1 MRLEAS
7 LESIMTSRYERLIF
21 GAHALT
27 RQGRADDYS
36 TDLLN
41 SPIAD
46 SEVQKLGGREIAM
59 VTEAFQVHLATVSP
73 AGWPY
78 VQYRSGP
85 RGFIRHLGDQT
96 IAFADHQGNRQFASV
111 GNIESNG
118 KVALFIADMPLR
130 KRLKLLGTAR
140 VIDASTEP
148 ELLERL
154 SRLDDGARIAAR
166 GERSIVIEVEAFDW
180 NCSRSL
186 IPQYTEDQV
195 KQRITP
201 LVDEIHQ
208 LRAQVEQ
215 LERGAIQ

>member
-21 GAHALT
+21 GTHALS

-85 RGFIRHLGDQT
+85 GVSFVTSATKPSPSQT
-96 IAFADHQGNRQFASV
+96 IKAIGSSRRS
-111 GNIESNG
+111 ETSSP
-118 KVALFIADMPLR
+118 M
-130 KRLKLLGTAR
+130 AR
-140 VIDASTEP
+140 
-148 ELLERL
+148 
-154 SRLDDGARIAAR
+154 
-166 GERSIVIEVEAFDW
+166 
-180 NCSRSL
+180 
-186 IPQYTEDQV
+186 
-195 KQRITP
+195 
-201 LVDEIHQ
+201 
-208 LRAQVEQ
+208 
-215 LERGAIQ
+215 